1 MAKILSVETSPYYE
15 KQIEIYAKNK
25 VGQFSKFLDK
35 TPTFVEY
42 YHINRVLSKA
52 DVGSQSVKAEVGFN
66 SPIRYNKIKEF
77 PLYGLSDLKPDL
89 NYDENGL
96 DMDLDLSGLIILPGT
111 IHPIPGDFFYF
122 KFPGMDV
129 GILWRVTRKDFN
141 TVQSNDYYQIDAE
154 IYATAKPTEK
164 ASSYNQ
170 LQKQVVE
177 EYTCIFENIGTND
190 ACIVKNDQYTQAQYL
205 GTYITNLMNNY
216 YEVFYNPDVGTFVG
230 LGMWNETPTY
240 LYDMYLIRFMKEVDL
255 WEVGDGTS
263 RVVALTYD
271 DIPPVNFDSQYR
283 KSLWYALQKKSAS
296 MMAPYEYYYTYEC
309 IKKCSPLLMY
319 SDRYCES
326 IHLNLFG
333 KIDDYLSR
341 RIIGKTREYF
351 TSDLTYAIK
360 NNSGLKI
367 SDERNQLIYDFMTSN
382 NITINLGMLED
393 MEFGMT
399 SDDYIYGPALIYV
412 LKKCYNAVFNNSGDL
427 SVTLVGGPGS
437 KGEDTDDMTASKYI
451 EETVVPAMNEMKNK
465 ISQMDNE
472 KLNYAY
478 LNGIGPGVDFP
489 VFKRN
494 IVLKKITISGIN
506 DMQCSGFRL
515 VYDGNV
521 IYQNTEMGNVKRGE
535 DFVTDFYLPIDCISP
550 KPITLQYINYVQ
562 GTTNVYVEYAYQ
574 NDNSGESTNL
584 L

>member
-25 VGQFSKFLDK
+25 VGQFSKYLDK

-42 YHINRVLSKA
+42 YHINRVLSRA
-52 DVGSQSVKAEVGFN
+52 DVGSQSVKAEVGPN

-77 PLYGLSDLKPDL
+77 PLYGLSELKPDL

-96 DMDLDLSGLIILPGT
+96 DIDLDLSGLIILPGT
-111 IHPIPGDFFYF
+111 IHPTPGDFFYF
-122 KFPGMDV
+122 KFPGMDI
-129 GILWRVTRKDFN
+129 GILWRVTSKEFN
-141 TVQSNDYYQIDAE
+141 TVQSNDFYQIDAE
-154 IYATAKPTEK
+154 IYATSKPTDK
-164 ASSYNQ
+164 ASTYNQ

-177 EYTCIFENIGTND
+177 EYTCIFENVGTND

-205 GTYITNLMNNY
+205 GTYITNLMNSY
-216 YEVFYNPDVGTFVG
+216 YEVFYNRDVGTFVG

-240 LYDMYLIRFMKEVDL
+240 LYDIFLIRFMKEVDL
-255 WEVGDGTS
+255 WEVGDGAE

-283 KSLWYALQKKSAS
+283 KTLWYALQKKSAS
-296 MMAPYEYYYTYEC
+296 SMAPYQYYYTYEC
-309 IKKCSPLLMY
+309 VKKCSPLLMY

-326 IHLNLFG
+326 IHLNLYG
-333 KIDDYLSR
+333 KIEDYLSR

-351 TSDLTYAIK
+351 TTDLTSGIK
-360 NNSGLKI
+360 NGGLKI
-367 SDERNQLIYDFMTSN
+367 HDERNQLIYDYITSN
-382 NITINLGMLED
+382 SITINLGMLED
-393 MEFGMT
+393 MEFDMT

-412 LKKCYNAVFNNSGDL
+412 LKKCYNAVFNNAGDL
-427 SVTLVGGPGS
+427 AVTLVGGPGS

-451 EETVVPAMNEMKNK
+451 QETVVPAMNEMKSK
-465 ISQMDNE
+465 ISRMDNE

-478 LNGIGPGVDFP
+478 LNGVGPEVNFP
-489 VFKRN
+489 VFDKS

-515 VYDGNV
+515 IYDGKV
-521 IYQNTEMGNVKRGE
+521 IYQNTDMGNVKRGE
-535 DFVTDFYLPIDCISP
+535 DYVTDFYLPIDRISS
-550 KPITLQYINYVQ
+550 KPITLQYIKYVQ

-574 NDNSGESTNL
+574 NDGSGESTNL

>member
-25 VGQFSKFLDK
+25 VGQFSKYLDK

-42 YHINRVLSKA
+42 YHINRVLSRA
-52 DVGSQSVKAEVGFN
+52 DIGSQSVKAEVGPN

-77 PLYGLSDLKPDL
+77 PLYGLSELKPDL

-96 DMDLDLSGLIILPGT
+96 DVDLDLSGLIILPGT
-111 IHPIPGDFFYF
+111 IHPTPGDFFYF
-122 KFPGMDV
+122 KFPGMDI
-129 GILWRVTRKDFN
+129 GILWRVTSKEFN
-141 TVQSNDYYQIDAE
+141 TVQSNDFYQIDAE
-154 IYATAKPTEK
+154 IYATAKPTDK
-164 ASSYNQ
+164 TSTYRQ

-177 EYTCIFENIGTND
+177 EYTCIFENVGTND
-190 ACIVKNDQYTQAQYL
+190 ACIVKNDQFTQAQYL
-205 GTYITNLMNNY
+205 GTYITNLMNSY
-216 YEVFYNPDVGTFVG
+216 YEVFYNRDVGTFVG
-230 LGMWNETPTY
+230 LGRWNETPTY
-240 LYDMYLIRFMKEVDL
+240 LYDIFLIRFMKEVDL
-255 WEVGDGTS
+255 WEVGDGTE

-283 KSLWYALQKKSAS
+283 KTLWYALQKKSAS
-296 MMAPYEYYYTYEC
+296 SMAPYQYYYTYEC
-309 IKKCSPLLMY
+309 TKKCSPLLMY

-326 IHLNLFG
+326 IHLNLYG

-351 TSDLTYAIK
+351 TTDLTSGIK
-360 NNSGLKI
+360 NGGLKI
-367 SDERNQLIYDFMTSN
+367 QDERNKLIYDYITSN
-382 NITINLGMLED
+382 SITINLGMLED
-393 MEFGMT
+393 MEFDMT

-412 LKKCYNAVFNNSGDL
+412 LKKCYNAVFNNAGDL
-427 SVTLVGGPGS
+427 TVTLVGGPGS

-451 EETVVPAMNEMKNK
+451 QETVVPAMNEMKSK
-465 ISQMDNE
+465 ISRMDNE

-478 LNGIGPGVDFP
+478 LNGVGPGVDFP
-489 VFKRN
+489 VFDKS
-494 IVLKKITISGIN
+494 IVLKKITISGVN

-515 VYDGNV
+515 VYDGKV
-521 IYQNTEMGNVKRGE
+521 IYQNTDMGNVKRGE
-535 DFVTDFYLPIDCISP
+535 DFVTDFYLPIDRISS
-550 KPITLQYINYVQ
+550 KPITLQYIKYVQ

-574 NDNSGESTNL
+574 NDGSGESTNL

>member
-25 VGQFSKFLDK
+25 VGQFSKYLDK

-42 YHINRVLSKA
+42 YHINRVLSRA
-52 DVGSQSVKAEVGFN
+52 DVGSQSVKAEVGPN

-77 PLYGLSDLKPDL
+77 PLYGLSELKPDL

-96 DMDLDLSGLIILPGT
+96 DIDLDLSGLIILPGT
-111 IHPIPGDFFYF
+111 IHPTPGDFFYF
-122 KFPGMDV
+122 KFPGMDI
-129 GILWRVTRKDFN
+129 GILWRVTSKEFN
-141 TVQSNDYYQIDAE
+141 TVQSNDFYQIDAE
-154 IYATAKPTEK
+154 IYATSKPTDK
-164 ASSYNQ
+164 ASTYNQ

-177 EYTCIFENIGTND
+177 EYTCIFENVGTND

-205 GTYITNLMNNY
+205 GTYITNLMNSY
-216 YEVFYNPDVGTFVG
+216 YEVFYNRDVGTFVG

-240 LYDMYLIRFMKEVDL
+240 LYDIFLIRFMKEVDL
-255 WEVGDGTS
+255 WEVGDGAE

-283 KSLWYALQKKSAS
+283 KTLWYALQKKSAS
-296 MMAPYEYYYTYEC
+296 SMAPYQYYYTYEC
-309 IKKCSPLLMY
+309 VKKCSPLLMH

-326 IHLNLFG
+326 IHLNLYG
-333 KIDDYLSR
+333 KIEDYLSR

-351 TSDLTYAIK
+351 TTDLTSGIK
-360 NNSGLKI
+360 NGGLKI
-367 SDERNQLIYDFMTSN
+367 HDERNQLIYDYITSN
-382 NITINLGMLED
+382 SITINLGMLED
-393 MEFGMT
+393 MEFDMT

-412 LKKCYNAVFNNSGDL
+412 LKKCYNAVFNNAGDL
-427 SVTLVGGPGS
+427 AVTLVGGPGS

-451 EETVVPAMNEMKNK
+451 QETVVPAMNEMKSK
-465 ISQMDNE
+465 ISRMDNE

-478 LNGIGPGVDFP
+478 LNGVGPEVNFP
-489 VFKRN
+489 VFDKS

-515 VYDGNV
+515 IYDGKV
-521 IYQNTEMGNVKRGE
+521 IYQNTDMGNVKRGE
-535 DFVTDFYLPIDCISP
+535 DYVTDFYLPIDRISS
-550 KPITLQYINYVQ
+550 KPITLQYIKYVQ

-574 NDNSGESTNL
+574 NDGSGESTNL

>member
-25 VGQFSKFLDK
+25 VGQFSKYLDK

-42 YHINRVLSKA
+42 YHINRVLSRA
-52 DVGSQSVKAEVGFN
+52 DVGSQSVKAEVGPN

-77 PLYGLSDLKPDL
+77 PLYGLSELKPDL

-96 DMDLDLSGLIILPGT
+96 DIDLDLSGLIILPGT
-111 IHPIPGDFFYF
+111 IHPTPGDFFYF
-122 KFPGMDV
+122 KFPGMDI
-129 GILWRVTRKDFN
+129 GILWRVTSKEFN
-141 TVQSNDYYQIDAE
+141 TVQSNDFYQIDAE
-154 IYATAKPTEK
+154 IYATSKPTDK
-164 ASSYNQ
+164 ASTYNQ

-177 EYTCIFENIGTND
+177 EYTCIFENVGTND

-205 GTYITNLMNNY
+205 GTYITNLINSY
-216 YEVFYNPDVGTFVG
+216 YEVFYNRDVGTFVG

-240 LYDMYLIRFMKEVDL
+240 LYDIFLIRFMKEVDL
-255 WEVGDGTS
+255 WEVGDGAE

-283 KSLWYALQKKSAS
+283 KTLWYALQKKSAS
-296 MMAPYEYYYTYEC
+296 SMAPYQYYYTYEC
-309 IKKCSPLLMY
+309 VKKCSPLLMY

-326 IHLNLFG
+326 IHLNLYG
-333 KIDDYLSR
+333 KIEDYLSR

-351 TSDLTYAIK
+351 TTDLTSGIK
-360 NNSGLKI
+360 NGGLKI
-367 SDERNQLIYDFMTSN
+367 HDERNQLIYDYITSN
-382 NITINLGMLED
+382 SITINLGMLED
-393 MEFGMT
+393 MEFDMT

-412 LKKCYNAVFNNSGDL
+412 LKKCYNAVFNNAGDL

-451 EETVVPAMNEMKNK
+451 QETVVPAMNEMKSK
-465 ISQMDNE
+465 ISRMDNE

-478 LNGIGPGVDFP
+478 LNGVGPEVNFP
-489 VFKRN
+489 VFDKS

-515 VYDGNV
+515 IYDGKV
-521 IYQNTEMGNVKRGE
+521 IYQNTDMGNVKRGE
-535 DFVTDFYLPIDCISP
+535 DYVTDFYLPIDRISS
-550 KPITLQYINYVQ
+550 KPITLQYIKYVQ

-574 NDNSGESTNL
+574 NDGSGESTNL

>member
-25 VGQFSKFLDK
+25 VGQFSKYLDK
-35 TPTFVEY
+35 NPTFVEY
-42 YHINRVLSKA
+42 YHINRILSRA
-52 DVGSQSVKAEVGFN
+52 DIGSQSVKAEVGPS

-77 PLYGLSDLKPDL
+77 PLYGLSELKPDL

-96 DMDLDLSGLIILPGT
+96 DVDLDLSGLIILPGT
-111 IHPIPGDFFYF
+111 IHPTPGDFFYF
-122 KFPGMDV
+122 KFPGMDI
-129 GILWRVTRKDFN
+129 GILWRVTSKEFN
-141 TVQSNDYYQIDAE
+141 TVQSNDFYQIDAE
-154 IYATAKPTEK
+154 IYATAKPTDK
-164 ASSYNQ
+164 ASTYRQ

-177 EYTCIFENIGTND
+177 EYTCIFENVGTND

-205 GTYITNLMNNY
+205 GTYITNLMNSY
-216 YEVFYNPDVGTFVG
+216 YEIFYNRDVGTFVG
-230 LGMWNETPTY
+230 LGRWNETPTY
-240 LYDMYLIRFMKEVDL
+240 LYDIFLIRFMKEVDL
-255 WEVGDGTS
+255 WEVGDGTE

-283 KSLWYALQKKSAS
+283 KTLWYALQKKSAS
-296 MMAPYEYYYTYEC
+296 SMAPYQYYYTYEC
-309 IKKCSPLLMY
+309 VKKCSPLLMY

-326 IHLNLFG
+326 IHLNLYG

-351 TSDLTYAIK
+351 TTDLTSGIK
-360 NNSGLKI
+360 NGGLKI
-367 SDERNQLIYDFMTSN
+367 QDERNQLIYDYITSN
-382 NITINLGMLED
+382 SITINLGMLED
-393 MEFGMT
+393 MEFDMT

-412 LKKCYNAVFNNSGDL
+412 LKKCYNAVFNNAGDL
-427 SVTLVGGPGS
+427 TVTLVGGPGN

-451 EETVVPAMNEMKNK
+451 QETVVPAMNEMKSK
-465 ISQMDNE
+465 ISRMDNE

-478 LNGIGPGVDFP
+478 LNGVGPGVDFP
-489 VFKRN
+489 VFDKS
-494 IVLKKITISGIN
+494 IVLKKITISGVN

-515 VYDGNV
+515 VYDGKV
-521 IYQNTEMGNVKRGE
+521 IYQNMDMGNVKRGE
-535 DFVTDFYLPIDCISP
+535 DFVTDFYLPIDRISP
-550 KPITLQYINYVQ
+550 KPITLQYIKYVQ

-574 NDNSGESTNL
+574 NDGSGESTNL

>member
-25 VGQFSKFLDK
+25 VGQFSKYLDK
-35 TPTFVEY
+35 NPTFVEY
-42 YHINRVLSKA
+42 YHINRVLSRA
-52 DVGSQSVKAEVGFN
+52 DIGSQSVKAEVGPN

-77 PLYGLSDLKPDL
+77 PLYGLSELKPDL

-96 DMDLDLSGLIILPGT
+96 DVDLDLSGLIILPGT
-111 IHPIPGDFFYF
+111 IHPTPGDFFYF
-122 KFPGMDV
+122 KFPGMDI
-129 GILWRVTRKDFN
+129 GILWRVTSKEFN
-141 TVQSNDYYQIDAE
+141 TVQSNDFYQIDAE
-154 IYATAKPTEK
+154 IYATAKPTDK
-164 ASSYNQ
+164 ASTYRQ

-177 EYTCIFENIGTND
+177 EYTCIFENVGTND

-205 GTYITNLMNNY
+205 GTYITNLMNSY
-216 YEVFYNPDVGTFVG
+216 YEVFYNRDVGTFVG
-230 LGMWNETPTY
+230 LGRWNETPTY
-240 LYDMYLIRFMKEVDL
+240 LYDIFLIRFMKEVDL
-255 WEVGDGTS
+255 WEVGDGTE

-283 KSLWYALQKKSAS
+283 KTLWYALQKKSAS
-296 MMAPYEYYYTYEC
+296 SMVPYQYYYTYEC
-309 IKKCSPLLMY
+309 VKKCSPLLMY

-326 IHLNLFG
+326 IHLNLYG

-351 TSDLTYAIK
+351 TTDLTSGIK
-360 NNSGLKI
+360 NGGLKI
-367 SDERNQLIYDFMTSN
+367 QDERNKLIYDYITSN
-382 NITINLGMLED
+382 SITINLGMLED
-393 MEFGMT
+393 MEFDMT

-412 LKKCYNAVFNNSGDL
+412 LKKCYNAVFNNAGDL
-427 SVTLVGGPGS
+427 TVTLVGGPGS

-451 EETVVPAMNEMKNK
+451 QETVVPAMNEMKSK
-465 ISQMDNE
+465 ISRMDNE

-478 LNGIGPGVDFP
+478 LNGVGPGVDFP
-489 VFKRN
+489 VFDKS
-494 IVLKKITISGIN
+494 IVLKKITISGVN

-515 VYDGNV
+515 VYDGKV
-521 IYQNTEMGNVKRGE
+521 IYQNMDMGNVKRGE
-535 DFVTDFYLPIDCISP
+535 DFVTDFYLPIDRISS
-550 KPITLQYINYVQ
+550 KPITLQYIKYVQ

-574 NDNSGESTNL
+574 NDGSGESTNL